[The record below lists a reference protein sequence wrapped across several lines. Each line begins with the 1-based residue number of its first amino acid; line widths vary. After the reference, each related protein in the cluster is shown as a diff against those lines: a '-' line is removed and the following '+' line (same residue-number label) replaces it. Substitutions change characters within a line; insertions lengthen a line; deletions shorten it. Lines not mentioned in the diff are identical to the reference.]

1 MKTFK
6 QYIVD
11 EMGSDAAVGFRSR
24 RTGMFSHN
32 KAERE
37 IKPIIQ
43 NAERLLR
50 RRDRISPEALQIKA
64 NQLLGDLVDTYEKM
78 GDEVTDLK
86 ARIADKYTQVKRLLQ
101 SPVQTV
107 EDCVQML
114 EQVVDLLHG

>member
-6 QYIVD
+6 QYMID
-11 EMGSDAAVGFRSR
+11 EMGGDVAVGFRSS
-24 RTGMFSHN
+24 RTGEFSHN
-32 KAERE
+32 KAERQ
-37 IKPIIQ
+37 IKPILH

-50 RRDRISPEALQIKA
+50 RKDKMSPEALQIKA
-64 NQLLGDLVDTYEKM
+64 NQLLGDLVDTYDNM